1 MTNNMDRNKKY
12 TTMAVITFLRP
23 ILLFSSSARYVIP
36 LAIVT
41 ILSMVLFSNPV
52 LYAHTFSENE
62 NALFLTLIDK
72 IKAETQLVELDFLN
86 NIQQA
91 HQHAES
97 AVALLTQNDPMVNIT
112 WASEISERNPRVV
125 ADLLHSL
132 SDLKTTI
139 AASIA

>member
-12 TTMAVITFLRP
+12 TKMAVITFLRP

-91 HQHAES
+91 
-97 AVALLTQNDPMVNIT
+97 
-112 WASEISERNPRVV
+112 
-125 ADLLHSL
+125 SL
-132 SDLKTTI
+132 
-139 AASIA
+139 A

>member
-1 MTNNMDRNKKY
+1 MMTRNKKY

-23 ILLFSSSARYVIP
+23 ILLARYVIP
-36 LAIVT
+36 PAIVT
-41 ILSMVLFSNPV
+41 ILSMVLFSNLV
-52 LYAHTFSENE
+52 LDAHTFSENE

-139 AASIA
+139 AANVYPTL

>member
-72 IKAETQLVELDFLN
+72 IKAETQLV
-86 NIQQA
+86 
-91 HQHAES
+91 
-97 AVALLTQNDPMVNIT
+97 
-112 WASEISERNPRVV
+112 
-125 ADLLHSL
+125 
-132 SDLKTTI
+132 
-139 AASIA
+139 

>member
-1 MTNNMDRNKKY
+1 
-12 TTMAVITFLRP
+12 MAVITFLRP

-139 AASIA
+139 AGSIA

>member
-1 MTNNMDRNKKY
+1 MTNNMMTRNKKY

-23 ILLFSSSARYVIP
+23 ILLFSSSARYIIP
-36 LAIVT
+36 LTIVT

-91 HQHAES
+91 
-97 AVALLTQNDPMVNIT
+97 
-112 WASEISERNPRVV
+112 
-125 ADLLHSL
+125 SL
-132 SDLKTTI
+132 
-139 AASIA
+139 A